1 MEPEVTGTAAA
12 GASSATSATSAASAP
27 PIALR
32 VLGNV
37 ELASTRSGAAGLLT
51 QSKRL
56 ALLAFLAAAR
66 PRGMHRRDRLV
77 AMFWPEHGQDHARAA
92 LRKAVWAIRQALGDD
107 AIRARGDEEVGC
119 DPAVVRVDAA
129 EFDAAIADDRLAL
142 ALELYRGDLLDGFH
156 ADAPGFERWL
166 EDERRRYREAA
177 AQAAWTLAERYE
189 RGDNLTMAARWAR
202 RVPMLAP
209 ADERA
214 LRRAM
219 LLLERAGDRAGAVQ
233 LYDDFARRLR
243 ADFDLEPSGETRA
256 LLERM
261 RRG

>member
-1 MEPEVTGTAAA
+1 MRTGGDDRDGSRAHGPTA
-12 GASSATSATSAASAP
+12 

-37 ELASTRSGAAGLLT
+37 ELASARAGSDALLG
-51 QSKRL
+51 QPKRL
-56 ALLAFLAAAR
+56 ALLVYVATAR

-77 AMFWPEHGQDHARAA
+77 EMFWPEQSQEHARAA
-92 LRKAVWAIRQALGDD
+92 LRKSVWAIRQSLGDD
-107 AIRARGDEEVGC
+107 VIRTRGDEELGC
-119 DPAVVRVDAA
+119 DPAVVAVDAA
-129 EFDAAIADDRLAL
+129 EFDVAIAEDRLAR

-166 EDERRRYREAA
+166 EDERRRYRDAA
-177 AQAAWTLAERYE
+177 AQAAWSLAERYE
-189 RGDNLTMAARWAR
+189 RGESLTLAARWAR
-202 RVPMLAP
+202 RVPELAP

-214 LRRAM
+214 LRKAM

-233 LYDDFARRLR
+233 VYESFARRLR
-243 ADFDLEPSGETRA
+243 ADFEVEPSGETRG
-256 LLERM
+256 LVERL